1 MVRATL
7 TIWAER
13 FLIRPAANYGEDMT
27 DGSDTRQERRRLVRS
42 LENLGSAFQATTL
55 PVLLDSLLSTE
66 LTIQQLKVLAVLA
79 TTENGATGRGLA
91 DTFGVSLASMSG
103 LVDRLV
109 AQGAAVRSQ
118 DEADGRVRRV
128 RATPLGQALVRR
140 LMSARPE
147 LSADILDRLPLEDL
161 RALEQGMRAVHR
173 CSIPGPATDPAPGL
187 VPPP

>member
-1 MVRATL
+1 
-7 TIWAER
+7 
-13 FLIRPAANYGEDMT
+13 MT
-27 DGSDTRQERRRLVRS
+27 DGTDARQERQRLVNS
-42 LENLGSAFQATTL
+42 LENLGVAFQATTL

-103 LVDRLV
+103 LIDRLV
-109 AQGAAVRSQ
+109 AQGAAARSQ
-118 DEADGRVRRV
+118 DETDGRVRRIQ
-128 RATPLGQALVRR
+128 ATPLGLALVRR

-147 LSADILDRLPLEDL
+147 LSGDILARLPLEDL

-173 CSIPGPATDPAPGL
+173 YSVQNAGPNPSPNPGSDSGSDSAPAPPKDL
-187 VPPP
+187 RVPRLR